1 MRLILAAAISLA
13 FTGAAMAQ
21 TTKPM
26 HHMARKSHAMHA
38 MHAMHAKGRMMH
50 SGMGQASGQRPLDVG
65 PNTPSANAAY
75 QGGGVVLQGAPG
87 APAPTPMATPP
98 GQVPANSVPVR

>member
-1 MRLILAAAISLA
+1 MRLILAAALTLA
-13 FTGAAMAQ
+13 FAGTAMAA

-26 HHMARKSHAMHA
+26 HHMAKMKMKPHATHMTHA
-38 MHAMHAKGRMMH
+38 GT
-50 SGMGQASGQRPLDVG
+50 GQKPLDVG
-65 PNTPSANAAY
+65 PNTPAANAAY

-98 GQVPANSVPVR
+98 GQMPANSVPVR

>member
-21 TTKPM
+21 TTKPI
-26 HHMARKSHAMHA
+26 HPMARKSHAMHA
-38 MHAMHAKGRMMH
+38 KGRMTH
-50 SGMGQASGQRPLDVG
+50 SGMGQASGQKPLDVG
-65 PNTPSANAAY
+65 PNTPAANAAY
-75 QGGGVVLQGAPG
+75 QDGGVVLQGAPG